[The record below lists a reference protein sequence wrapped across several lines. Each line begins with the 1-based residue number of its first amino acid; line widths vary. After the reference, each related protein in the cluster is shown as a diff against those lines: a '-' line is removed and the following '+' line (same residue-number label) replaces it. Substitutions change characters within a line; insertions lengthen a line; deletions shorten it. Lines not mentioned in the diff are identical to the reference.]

1 MTTRDPLSKE
11 AIEHGT
17 IRGRP
22 RRILRQPFLWLFFL
36 LFRMRLKHVERVPK
50 DGGVLVVAN
59 HIHNADPILLNAAY
73 PRPIHFMAK
82 KEAFEVPVIPW
93 ALRWVGAFPVDR
105 GKSDRWAIKRAL
117 AALNGGIAV
126 AMFPEGTRSRVFALQ
141 KGHPGAGMLALN
153 ADVLVQP
160 VAITGTERLPF
171 NGSKGK
177 ATGELERDPGHSGAQ
192 ILFGEPF
199 RIPREIEG
207 RRVTADEATEIMMLE
222 IARMLP
228 EAYRGVYAE
237 PLKRSAE
244 GKAIRES

>member
-36 LFRMRLKHVERVPK
+36 LFRMRLQHVERVPK

-59 HIHNADPILLNAAY
+59 HIHNADPILLCAAY

-82 KEAFEVPVIPW
+82 KEAFEFPVLPW

-117 AALNGGIAV
+117 AALNSGIAV

-141 KGHPGAGMLALN
+141 KAHPGAGMLALSAN
-153 ADVLVQP
+153 VLVQP
-160 VAITGTERLPF
+160 IAITGTERLPF

-177 ATGELERDPGHSGAQ
+177 ATGELERNPGHSGSQ

-199 RIPREIEG
+199 RIPREIDG

-222 IARMLP
+222 IARLLP
-228 EAYRGVYAE
+228 EDYRGVYAE
-237 PLKRSAE
+237 PLAKRAE
-244 GKAIRES
+244 RMAIRET